1 MEQNFL
7 ILALTYS
14 YELFSYF
21 FNLLFIV
28 QINKKQFFFIRFNKK
43 NDVRKNN
50 KKIFIDSK
58 DLIEADFDEI
68 NEGDSKNE

>member
-1 MEQNFL
+1 MNYFL
-7 ILALTYS
+7 IFLICYLLYRLIKS
-14 YELFSYF
+14 
-21 FNLLFIV
+21 NL
-28 QINKKQFFFIRFNKK
+28 FFIRFNKK

>member
-1 MEQNFL
+1 MNYFL
-7 ILALTYS
+7 IFLICY
-14 YELFSYF
+14 
-21 FNLLFIV
+21 LLYRLIKS
-28 QINKKQFFFIRFNKK
+28 NFFFIRFNKK

-68 NEGDSKNE
+68 NEGDNKNE

>member
-1 MEQNFL
+1 MNYFL
-7 ILALTYS
+7 IFLICYLCYRLIKS
-14 YELFSYF
+14 
-21 FNLLFIV
+21 NL
-28 QINKKQFFFIRFNKK
+28 FFIRFNKK

-68 NEGDSKNE
+68 NEGENKNE

>member
-1 MEQNFL
+1 MNYFL
-7 ILALTYS
+7 IFLICY
-14 YELFSYF
+14 
-21 FNLLFIV
+21 LLYRLIKS
-28 QINKKQFFFIRFNKK
+28 NFFFIRFNKK